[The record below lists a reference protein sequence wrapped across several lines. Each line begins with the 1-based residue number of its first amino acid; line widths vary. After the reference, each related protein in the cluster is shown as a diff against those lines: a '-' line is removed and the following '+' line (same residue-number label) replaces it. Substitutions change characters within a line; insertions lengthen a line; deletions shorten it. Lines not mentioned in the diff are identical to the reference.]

1 MTRSRAARP
10 APAPASAPAA
20 VPGAALG
27 EAGFGRSRRQLLEAL
42 KGLGPATLRDAAAGL
57 GLSRETVREHV
68 NALAADGLVERAGT
82 RRAGPGRP
90 EVLYRLTAR
99 AASLFPR
106 RDGEILAE
114 LAAYLL
120 ERGGEAE
127 LRRFFEQ
134 RAGRR
139 LGATRARLAGLRG
152 RRRLEEVARILTEEG
167 YMAAVVDGGLRL
179 SHCPLR
185 GVIDVTHLPCRAELG
200 MVERL
205 LGRKL
210 KRTDYLPDGGAS
222 CSYRVGR

>member
-1 MTRSRAARP
+1 VPRSRP
-10 APAPASAPAA
+10 SAPAA
-20 VPGAALG
+20 PAAPAVFPGAALG
-27 EAGFGRSRRQLLEAL
+27 EAGFGRSRRLLLEAL
-42 KGLGPATLRDAAAGL
+42 KHLGPATLRDAAAGL

-68 NALAADGLVERAGT
+68 NALAADGLVERAGA

-90 EVLYRLTAR
+90 EVLYRLNAR
-99 AASLFPR
+99 AESLFPR
-106 RDGEILAE
+106 RDGEVLAE

-139 LGATRARLAGLRG
+139 LDATRARLAGLKG
-152 RRRLEEVARILTEEG
+152 RRRLEEVARILTDEG
-167 YMAAVVDGGLRL
+167 YMATVVDGALRL

-185 GVIDVTHLPCRAELG
+185 RVVDVTRLPCRAELG
-200 MVERL
+200 MVQGL